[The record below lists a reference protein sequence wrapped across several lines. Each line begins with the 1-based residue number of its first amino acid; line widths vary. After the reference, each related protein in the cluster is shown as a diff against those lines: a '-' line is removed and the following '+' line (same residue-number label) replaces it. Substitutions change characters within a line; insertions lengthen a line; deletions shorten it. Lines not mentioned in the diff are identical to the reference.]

1 MWNERVKEG
10 ETVMQVV
17 LANCSRFWKASAKKN
32 VTKGGRDKKAC
43 RLPENAF
50 FYSFLLLLSFVL
62 FFFFFFVS
70 FLLSE
75 NVTLSSFQLASLAV
89 FSSVPLITVISS
101 RILTPVFISFL
112 FFFFFFLPRWAAMAA
127 RFDNIFRLYLFLFS
141 YFPFTLFKFLPCVS
155 SYSHLFNILLIVY
168 DICTSRYFRY
178 FLFFYVHSFLHS
190 LILFLFLWNCCYWL
204 MLLDRGTVC

>member
-1 MWNERVKEG
+1 MYWLIARVFERHPRKRTQRRGEG
-10 ETVMQVV
+10 T
-17 LANCSRFWKASAKKN
+17 KKHA
-32 VTKGGRDKKAC
+32 VYQRT
-43 RLPENAF
+43 
-50 FYSFLLLLSFVL
+50 LSFIRSCYY
-62 FFFFFFVS
+62 FRSFYFFFFFVS